1 MENEPIRVLH
11 IVPNMQAGGL
21 ETLIMN
27 IYRNIDRT
35 KVQFD
40 FLVHYTGNYF
50 YDDEIRSL
58 GGRIY
63 KLSVRDDNN
72 FIKYLKDLDAFFK
85 KHPEYKIV
93 HGHME
98 SLGQFYFKAAK
109 KDGVPVRV
117 AHSHN
122 SATENTFKGKIKG
135 LLLKRYKVFATD
147 YFACSQK
154 AGEFMFAN
162 KKFTVLKN
170 AIIVNNFIYNENER
184 NRLRKELGIEGKI
197 VIGHAGRFCEQ
208 KNHKFLIDV
217 FKKIADLENNAVLL
231 LIGAG
236 ETFEKVKEQVCE
248 YGLEER
254 VIFLGVRKDI
264 NLSDFYPDNSMML
277 KEKYGITDKIIL
289 GVAAVWSN
297 RKGLSTFIELERK
310 LPKGYKIVLIG
321 LNDRQ
326 IKELPKGILGLPK
339 TFSVDEL
346 RNWYSCA
353 EVFVN
358 PTMEEVLGLVNIEAQ
373 ACGTPVITY
382 DTGGSVECVSN
393 DTGFIVEQNNVHQ
406 LICKIETICEVSK
419 SNYKLACIT
428 QSKNFDKDKKYME
441 YVELYEKIFNQSR
454 RKS

>member
-72 FIKYLKDLDAFFK
+72 FIKYLKDLDVFFK

-147 YFACSQK
+147 CVHR
-154 AGEFMFAN
+154 AN
-162 KKFTVLKN
+162 SF
-170 AIIVNNFIYNENER
+170 
-184 NRLRKELGIEGKI
+184 GS
-197 VIGHAGRFCEQ
+197 
-208 KNHKFLIDV
+208 HKCL
-217 FKKIADLENNAVLL
+217 
-231 LIGAG
+231 
-236 ETFEKVKEQVCE
+236 
-248 YGLEER
+248 
-254 VIFLGVRKDI
+254 
-264 NLSDFYPDNSMML
+264 
-277 KEKYGITDKIIL
+277 
-289 GVAAVWSN
+289 
-297 RKGLSTFIELERK
+297 
-310 LPKGYKIVLIG
+310 
-321 LNDRQ
+321 
-326 IKELPKGILGLPK
+326 
-339 TFSVDEL
+339 
-346 RNWYSCA
+346 
-353 EVFVN
+353 
-358 PTMEEVLGLVNIEAQ
+358 
-373 ACGTPVITY
+373 
-382 DTGGSVECVSN
+382 
-393 DTGFIVEQNNVHQ
+393 
-406 LICKIETICEVSK
+406 
-419 SNYKLACIT
+419 
-428 QSKNFDKDKKYME
+428 
-441 YVELYEKIFNQSR
+441 
-454 RKS
+454 